1 MRKSSTVIIGKV
13 LQDIRKSFGYTQ
25 EKMAEMIEV
34 STRYIGDIE
43 QDRAKPSYEVLIDI
57 CNLYN
62 TSMDQIFS
70 NYLKCEKNKSLK
82 YGLAGFDNLKEV
94 DRLAIEHLISYF
106 NKVDKS

>member
-1 MRKSSTVIIGKV
+1 
-13 LQDIRKSFGYTQ
+13 
-25 EKMAEMIEV
+25 
-34 STRYIGDIE
+34 
-43 QDRAKPSYEVLIDI
+43 
-57 CNLYN
+57 
-62 TSMDQIFS
+62 MDQIFS